1 MSLVVSL
8 NNPEIKKKTEAAAA
22 ATTDKSKG
30 VKEQQF
36 NYKKG
41 DMVWAKLKGYPS
53 WPAKVFLYIR
63 VHLLINYDGCYCC
76 RFWILPTCL
85 EI

>member
-8 NNPEIKKKTEAAAA
+8 NNPEIKRQQQAEA
-22 ATTDKSKG
+22 DKSKG
-30 VKEQQF
+30 VKEQQQQKQQF

-53 WPAKVFLYIR
+53 WPAKVFLLEYI
-63 VHLLINYDGCYCC
+63 D
-76 RFWILPTCL
+76 
-85 EI
+85 

>member
-8 NNPEIKKKTEAAAA
+8 NNPEIKKKTEAA
-22 ATTDKSKG
+22 TVDKSKG

-63 VHLLINYDGCYCC
+63 VHLLINYGFC